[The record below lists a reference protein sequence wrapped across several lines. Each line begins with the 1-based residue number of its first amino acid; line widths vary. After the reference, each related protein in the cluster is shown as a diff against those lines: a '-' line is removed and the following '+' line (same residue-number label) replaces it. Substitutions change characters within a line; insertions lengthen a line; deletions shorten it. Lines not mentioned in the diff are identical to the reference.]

1 LFSYETKLISILGI
15 TLGDYFMLML
25 FKMNFGTKVMT
36 KNVIF
41 KLLDCAEDSENSFEM
56 KIQDIRNENNVFLH
70 PKGNI

>member
-1 LFSYETKLISILGI
+1 MFSYETKLISILGI
-15 TLGDYFMLML
+15 TLGDYFMLSL

-56 KIQDIRNENNVFLH
+56 KIQDVRNENNVFLH

>member
-1 LFSYETKLISILGI
+1 
-15 TLGDYFMLML
+15 
-25 FKMNFGTKVMT
+25 MNFGTKVMT

-56 KIQDIRNENNVFLH
+56 KIQDVRNENNVFLH